1 MGEMSII
8 QKTLLA
14 VVAMVLVVAC
24 DRSDQQQV
32 AKPAATSPVVATS
45 QPAVQSGPK
54 VIFLGDSLTAG
65 LGVAAD
71 EAYPAVVA
79 RTLRET
85 GTPIRLVNAG
95 VSGDTTAGGL
105 ARLDWLL
112 KQKPDV
118 LIVALGSND
127 GLRGVKVDAIETN
140 LAAILSRAKTSGTRV
155 LLLGMRMP
163 PNYGPEYTDQ
173 FAAIY
178 PRLAEREGVPFVPFL
193 LDGVGGDVNL
203 NQADGI
209 HPTALGHQKLAA
221 TILPKLREVIAS
233 LSGPLSP

>member
-79 RTLRET
+79 RMLSET

-112 KQKPDV
+112 KQKPDI

-193 LDGVGGDVNL
+193 LDGVGGDLNL

-221 TILPKLREVIAS
+221 TILPKLREAIAS